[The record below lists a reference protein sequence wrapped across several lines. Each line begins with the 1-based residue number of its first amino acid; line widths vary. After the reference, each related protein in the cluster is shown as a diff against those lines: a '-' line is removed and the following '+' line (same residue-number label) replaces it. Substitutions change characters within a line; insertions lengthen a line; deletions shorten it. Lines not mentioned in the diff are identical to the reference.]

1 MSGGMDS
8 LYNEF
13 QNVPNPNQKEIDTSK
28 IYDKVITI
36 GKRDKDINLIT
47 DIPDSYSIVVMESI
61 EDYLLKKYGINKE
74 DKKLV
79 RIMVSPIH
87 NFTTKFK
94 QINPS
99 LNGKR
104 TSEVL
109 SSMSR
114 LFEFFKGR
122 NTVQRLT
129 GTENKE

>member
-1 MSGGMDS
+1 
-8 LYNEF
+8 
-13 QNVPNPNQKEIDTSK
+13 
-28 IYDKVITI
+28 
-36 GKRDKDINLIT
+36 
-47 DIPDSYSIVVMESI
+47 
-61 EDYLLKKYGINKE
+61 
-74 DKKLV
+74 
-79 RIMVSPIH
+79 MVSPIH